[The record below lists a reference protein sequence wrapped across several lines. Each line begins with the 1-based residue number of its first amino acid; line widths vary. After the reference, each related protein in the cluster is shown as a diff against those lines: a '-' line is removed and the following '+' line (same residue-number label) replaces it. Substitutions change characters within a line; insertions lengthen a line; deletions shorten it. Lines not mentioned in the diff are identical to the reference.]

1 MTSISSAL
9 RPAVS
14 RRSFVTG
21 IGLAFAAVAVTARAA
36 DAATVYTAQGT
47 TIYKNGVRMATAL
60 SSSVATNLT
69 NNLNASPPPASN
81 YTVSGSNGLYRTS
94 QSRVVATATSAANAT
109 ALVKTLSTNYTAAHP
124 TVPAAPVLATPDTST
139 PGQVTLSWTPPANN
153 GGSAITGY
161 EVRIDGVL
169 Q

>member
-94 QSRVVATATSAANAT
+94 QSRVVATATSAANA
-109 ALVKTLSTNYTAAHP
+109 HP